1 MSAPIRVAVC
11 DDARA
16 VKFFLR
22 AVLEEEGDMEVV
34 STTSTGAEAL
44 EAVGE
49 TRPDILLL
57 DLVLPDVPEPA
68 DLVRDLRK
76 RSPGTAI
83 LLMSNMPATRLEAE
97 ALRLGVEGWM
107 AKAHKAELMRETSAR
122 SSPAG
127 PGARQP

>member
-1 MSAPIRVAVC
+1 VSAPIRVALC

-22 AVLEEEGDMEVV
+22 AVLEEDGDMEVV

-44 EAVGE
+44 VAVGE

-68 DLVRDLRK
+68 ELVRDLRE

-83 LLMSNMPATRLEAE
+83 LLMSNMPAPRLQAEAE
-97 ALRLGVEGWM
+97 RIGTEGWM
-107 AKAHKAELMRETSAR
+107 PKAHKAELVRDAVREIVA
-122 SSPAG
+122 A
-127 PGARQP
+127 QP

>member
-1 MSAPIRVAVC
+1 MSAPIRVALC

-22 AVLEEEGDMEVV
+22 AVLEEDGDMEVV
-34 STTSTGAEAL
+34 ATTSTGAEAL

-68 DLVRDLRK
+68 ELVRDLRS
-76 RSPGTAI
+76 RAPGTAI
-83 LLMSNMPATRLEAE
+83 LLMSNMPAPRLQAEAE
-97 ALRLGVEGWM
+97 RIGTDGWM
-107 AKAHKAELMRETSAR
+107 PKAHKAELVRETVREIVAAR
-122 SSPAG
+122 P
-127 PGARQP
+127 

>member
-49 TRPDILLL
+49 TQPDILLL

-68 DLVRDLRK
+68 DLVRDLRR

-83 LLMSNMPATRLEAE
+83 LLMSNMPTIRLEAE
-97 ALRLGVEGWM
+97 AARIGVEGWM
-107 AKAHKAELMRETSAR
+107 AKAHKAELLRENVRAIV
-122 SSPAG
+122 AKN
-127 PGARQP
+127 A